1 MKINLRSII
10 SVLLAVMLVFCFT
23 GCKNKE
29 YTSGVDNEGT
39 SSGAESKTYINNLT
53 GEIIADK
60 EVSLQRP
67 VAIMVNNISI
77 AQPVQT
83 GLNDADII
91 YETEVEGGITR
102 LMAVFKDLK
111 SVKQVGTVRSA
122 RYPYIDLA
130 AGHNAVFVHHGID
143 NEHAT
148 PHLGVVKSIVL
159 GTNNGGKRVSNGLA
173 SEHTLYAYGDKL
185 WETIKSTHDTSF
197 EDASNWANFADGKT
211 PVKYDN
217 ASNSVTIP
225 FSTSYKTVFNY
236 DANTGRYT
244 RYFRDTKRQDY
255 VTGEAVTVKN
265 VFVLNTTISDYDG
278 CKEVAKGK
286 SAHRKVELTSGSGY
300 YFVNGTYT
308 KINWSKGDSTDSFK
322 FTKEDGSALTVDVGN
337 SWVCLVDKNNN
348 VTIAPAADAAA
359 SN

>member
-1 MKINLRSII
+1 MFKRILSF
-10 SVLLAVMLVFCFT
+10 SLCLMMLLPFA
-23 GCKNKE
+23 GCKKKE
-29 YTSGVDNEGT
+29 YTLSVDNEEA
-39 SSGAESKTYINNLT
+39 SSVVEPETYINDLT
-53 GEIIADK
+53 GETITDK

-130 AGHNAVFVHHGID
+130 AGHNAVYIYHGID

-148 PHLGVVKSIVL
+148 PHLGVVKSIAV

-173 SEHTLYAYGDKL
+173 TEHTLYAYGDKL
-185 WETIKSTHDTSF
+185 WETIKSKHNTTFDST
-197 EDASNWANFADGKT
+197 AANWANFSDGKA
-211 PVKYDN
+211 PVKYDYT
-217 ASNSVTIP
+217 SSSVTVP
-225 FSTSYKTVFNY
+225 FSASYKTVFNY

-265 VFVLNTTISDYDG
+265 VFVLNTTISNYAG
-278 CKEVAKGK
+278 CTEAAKGK
-286 SAHRKVELTSGSGY
+286 SPHRKVDLTSGNGY

-308 KINWSKGDSTDSFK
+308 KINWSKGSASDSFK
-322 FTKEDGSALTVDVGN
+322 FTKEDGSPLTVDVGN
-337 SWVCLVDKNNN
+337 SWVCIADKN
-348 VTIAPAADAAA
+348 TSQPIIG
-359 SN
+359 